1 MSEEKTDEDEDD
13 LDLDRDDEVD
23 EPVAFERF
31 HDSRVKA
38 KTSKKQAEMAKAL
51 AQENENVLLETTY
64 KPSRHEAV
72 WLYSSLRPFFDEQ
85 KLIDDVL
92 FQVKGGKEAS
102 VYCCH
107 VAPDAQQALGAE
119 RVAAKVYRPRQ
130 FRNLRNDALYR
141 QGRAVLTDEGRAAK
155 ATDQRLMR
163 ALGKKTDFGVQV
175 QHSSWLLYEYTTLQA
190 LFAAGC
196 AVPEPYAVGENAIL
210 MGYVGEETRAAP
222 TLIEVVLTK
231 AQALKIFAQLK
242 ESLAILVGMGLV
254 HGDLSAYNVLYDGEK
269 PTIIDLPQVVRFD
282 QNEHAERIF
291 LRDLTRLCDYFQ
303 RAGVVCDPETLA
315 QELRGTHASNVSTMV
330 SSG

>member
-1 MSEEKTDEDEDD
+1 MMLEENSDEGDEDFD
-13 LDLDRDDEVD
+13 LDFALELDDE
-23 EPVAFERF
+23 PATFERF

-38 KTSKKQAEMAKAL
+38 KTSKKQAQMATVL

-64 KPSRHEAV
+64 KPSRHEAL
-72 WLYSSLRPFFDEQ
+72 WLYSSLRPFFEEQ

-107 VAPDAQQALGAE
+107 VTPDAQKALGAE

-130 FRNLRNDALYR
+130 FRNLRNDAMYR

-163 ALGKKTDFGVQV
+163 ALGKKTEFGQQV

-210 MGYVGEETRAAP
+210 MGYIGEETRASP

-231 AQALKIFAQLK
+231 TEALQIFAQLK
-242 ESLAILVGMGLV
+242 KSLAILVGLGMV
-254 HGDLSAYNVLYDGEK
+254 HGDLSAYNILYDG
-269 PTIIDLPQVVRFD
+269 TRAILIDLPQVVRFD
-282 QNEHAERIF
+282 QNEHAETIF

-303 RAGVVCDPETLA
+303 RCGIVCDPVTLA
-315 QELRGTHASNVSTMV
+315 RELRETAP
-330 SSG
+330 